1 MKTTDEKRGFARAH
15 TNIALI
21 KYWGKA
27 DSKLILPANDS
38 VSLTLDEFYTDTI
51 VAFSEKYSVNEFW
64 LNGNLMPTKHMN
76 RIERVINAVKEQ
88 YNYPG
93 FAKIR
98 SFNHVPTSAGLAS
111 SASGMAALAG
121 AAVNALDDTNDL
133 TNISR
138 IARLGSGSASRSI
151 FGGVVHWH
159 RGTDHASSFAEQ
171 VVSEKDIDLNMVTV
185 VVNKHQKNIKST
197 SGMKRTAETSPF
209 YPTWVAESNRMVPE
223 MLHAVKENDFTKI
236 GELAE
241 HSAMMMHATTLAA
254 IPAFTYFQP
263 DTLKVIQL
271 VKQIREV
278 YGIECYYTMDAG
290 PNVKVLCQSKDV
302 LAVRD
307 FLRNHFDERQL
318 VIARPGSGIKF
329 TKTERDF

>member
-1 MKTTDEKRGFARAH
+1 MKKTDKKRGFARAH

-21 KYWGKA
+21 KYWGKV
-27 DSKLILPANDS
+27 DSELIIPANDS
-38 VSLTLDEFYTDTI
+38 VSLTLDEFYTDT
-51 VAFSEKYSVNEFW
+51 VVNFSEDYKVNEFW
-64 LNGNLMPTKHMN
+64 LNGNLMPYKHMA
-76 RIERVINAVKEQ
+76 RINRVIDAVKEE
-88 YNYPG
+88 YDYPG

-121 AAVNALDDTNDL
+121 AAADALGDEHDL

-138 IARLGSGSASRSI
+138 IARLGSGSASRSV
-151 FGGVVHWH
+151 FGGIVHWH
-159 RGTDHASSFAEQ
+159 RGSDHESSFVEQ

-185 VVNKHQKNIKST
+185 VVNSHQKSIKST
-197 SGMKRTAETSPF
+197 NGMQRTVETSPF
-209 YPTWVAESNRMVPE
+209 YPTWVSESNRMVPE
-223 MLHAVKENDFTKI
+223 MLAAVKKNDFTKI

-263 DTLKVIQL
+263 DTLKVIRLVTQL
-271 VKQIREV
+271 RKEH
-278 YGIECYYTMDAG
+278 GIECYYTIDAG
-290 PNVKVLCQSKDV
+290 PNVKVLCQNKDI
-302 LAVRD
+302 LAIRN
-307 FLRNHFDERQL
+307 FLKNYFEERQL

-329 TKTERDF
+329 SKN